1 MNRNTDLIKEGFE
14 KLSGKWLL
22 AIAVIILVGIFSN
35 LPQFVD
41 QKLAILNVFLSGAI
55 SVGAATFFLKIVRGQ
70 QECLEDIFEGF
81 RTNYVASL
89 VALVLTFIVVF
100 LGFLLLIVPGV
111 ILGLGLSQ
119 TFYILADDKEI
130 SGVDAMKKSWE
141 MMDGYKVK
149 FLLLCLLY
157 FLMVIAGL
165 LALVVGIFFVIPI
178 IQNTNALFYDK
189 LKRGELSPV

>member
-22 AIAVIILVGIFSN
+22 AIAVIILIGIFSN

-70 QECLEDIFEGF
+70 QERLEDIFEGF

-189 LKRGELSPV
+189 LKRGELLPV